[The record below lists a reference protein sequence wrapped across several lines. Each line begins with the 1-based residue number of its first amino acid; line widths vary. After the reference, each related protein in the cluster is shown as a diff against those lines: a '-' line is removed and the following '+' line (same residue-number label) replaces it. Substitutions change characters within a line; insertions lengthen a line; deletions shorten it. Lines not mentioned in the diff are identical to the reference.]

1 MLQLRGIDKKI
12 AALKTELNYSTSG
25 DRDQFLAGLSNLQTE
40 KARLAQ
46 GAIRAHHDSESERS
60 RSPSS
65 KGEEDATVVMSTPPP
80 SQGGAAD
87 RDSDSDDGSVRE
99 AEDLQELARH
109 SAELIGPGITVT
121 QKELRNQF
129 HLPLHTVAKK
139 FGMCTTAFKKLCR
152 RFGIAKWPHRQ
163 LRGIDKK
170 IAALKAELNY
180 SSVDKETARRN
191 LLKLE
196 EEKARLS
203 QGAEWTGLGLD
214 LEVETHSQGHDDDA
228 CRVDADSSD
237 AEEQESSSSRRVG
250 IRNLL
255 CEEEEEEEEE
265 ERGADLEGSD
275 CSESVHGIE
284 EKKLNDVDSATAGVA
299 VTDDV
304 LREHFHLPLQLVAK
318 KFGMCTTAFKKLCR
332 RFGIAK
338 WPHRQLR
345 GIDKKIAALK
355 AELNY
360 SSVDKETA
368 RRNLVALEEEKAR
381 LSRVAVGGASAAR
394 RGGAGSKRK
403 QHTPEQDMA
412 KSARTAQYSSDAS
425 ALDLLAA
432 VAGIGGPCSE
442 AVSTGR
448 RQLAPLHAA
457 SSSGSN
463 SSISTPGLEPLSPAT
478 VPRQQHSVSPLIS
491 SAPAG
496 AWGAAGGMGARMQS
510 LQSCAEAPAPN
521 GLVGVGGDSLG
532 GLSLNSLRILLH
544 QQQQQASGEA
554 GLLGLGGA
562 HSSLARPASANTTTP
577 QQHRV
582 ACVGFWNL
590 PSFVTHQVQ

>member
-191 LLKLE
+191 L
-196 EEKARLS
+196 
-203 QGAEWTGLGLD
+203 
-214 LEVETHSQGHDDDA
+214 
-228 CRVDADSSD
+228 
-237 AEEQESSSSRRVG
+237 
-250 IRNLL
+250 
-255 CEEEEEEEEE
+255 
-265 ERGADLEGSD
+265 
-275 CSESVHGIE
+275 
-284 EKKLNDVDSATAGVA
+284 
-299 VTDDV
+299 
-304 LREHFHLPLQLVAK
+304 
-318 KFGMCTTAFKKLCR
+318 
-332 RFGIAK
+332 
-338 WPHRQLR
+338 
-345 GIDKKIAALK
+345 
-355 AELNY
+355 
-360 SSVDKETA
+360 
-368 RRNLVALEEEKAR
+368 VALEEEKAR
-381 LSRVAVGGASAAR
+381 LSRVAVGSASAAR

-412 KSARTAQYSSDAS
+412 KSARTAQYYSDAS

-432 VAGIGGPCSE
+432 VAGIGE
-442 AVSTGR
+442 TVSTGR

-496 AWGAAGGMGARMQS
+496 AWGAAVGMGARMQS

>member
-46 GAIRAHHDSESERS
+46 GAIRAHHDSESERC

-129 HLPLHTVAKK
+129 HLPLHT
-139 FGMCTTAFKKLCR
+139 
-152 RFGIAKWPHRQ
+152 
-163 LRGIDKK
+163 
-170 IAALKAELNY
+170 
-180 SSVDKETARRN
+180 
-191 LLKLE
+191 
-196 EEKARLS
+196 
-203 QGAEWTGLGLD
+203 
-214 LEVETHSQGHDDDA
+214 
-228 CRVDADSSD
+228 
-237 AEEQESSSSRRVG
+237 
-250 IRNLL
+250 
-255 CEEEEEEEEE
+255 
-265 ERGADLEGSD
+265 
-275 CSESVHGIE
+275 
-284 EKKLNDVDSATAGVA
+284 
-299 VTDDV
+299 
-304 LREHFHLPLQLVAK
+304 VAK

>member
-46 GAIRAHHDSESERS
+46 GAIRAHHDSESEPS

-180 SSVDKETARRN
+180 SSVDKETA
-191 LLKLE
+191 
-196 EEKARLS
+196 
-203 QGAEWTGLGLD
+203 
-214 LEVETHSQGHDDDA
+214 
-228 CRVDADSSD
+228 C
-237 AEEQESSSSRRVG
+237 
-250 IRNLL
+250 
-255 CEEEEEEEEE
+255 
-265 ERGADLEGSD
+265 
-275 CSESVHGIE
+275 
-284 EKKLNDVDSATAGVA
+284 
-299 VTDDV
+299 
-304 LREHFHLPLQLVAK
+304 
-318 KFGMCTTAFKKLCR
+318 
-332 RFGIAK
+332 
-338 WPHRQLR
+338 
-345 GIDKKIAALK
+345 
-355 AELNY
+355 
-360 SSVDKETA
+360 
-368 RRNLVALEEEKAR
+368 RNLVALEEEKGR
-381 LSRVAVGGASAAR
+381 LLRVAVRGASAAR

-403 QHTPEQDMA
+403 HHTPEQEMA

-496 AWGAAGGMGARMQS
+496 GWGAAGGMGALMQS
-510 LQSCAEAPAPN
+510 LQSCAEAPAVTPAPN
-521 GLVGVGGDSLG
+521 SLVGVGGDSLG

-554 GLLGLGGA
+554 GLVGLGGA